1 MADDLSDMIQG
12 FVEESHEA
20 FDDIEN
26 DLLTIE
32 SNPDDLSIVN
42 GIFRVMHTIK
52 GTAGFLNLDDIGK
65 LAHRIESIFDM
76 IRREEIKI
84 TSDIMDTLLP
94 SIDLLKLMVFELL
107 EPKKSEYNLNDTL
120 TALLELTK
128 DKPVEVVRPKSP
140 PSEPPIPEIRKP
152 GPVTKRPVKAQTE
165 PDEDLLDFR
174 KSISSVTPQL
184 KSDFVVE
191 AEEHLETIEE
201 NLLILEQS
209 PDDENSINEVFRAIH
224 SIKGTSDYVSLGTIT
239 RISHKLE
246 TIFDQIRK
254 GVQKYDNELADVVLR
269 GTDILRTL
277 VFMLKNDDTTAE
289 IRVGE
294 ILEQLEKLIVTKKK
308 KPKSRTI
315 EATRAAST
323 PEFYAAFKNVSS
335 QQLLVIQHLGT
346 TFLEENLEPE
356 ELMVLL
362 RSVKT
367 LRDSATKFNFEL
379 IVSYANQLESII
391 AAVISEKAELSDV
404 AKTYTSVN
412 DRLVADL
419 TRFNEADAEN
429 IEKIAVE
436 LRSGKSFEP
445 ETEEKQKSKF
455 EVVDT
460 ESDPDAL
467 KSIKDASG
475 LPQLFKESTIK
486 TMRVDSNRLDTFMN
500 LIGELII
507 TRNSYTHT
515 ISELTEQ
522 RVPLDL
528 LAELK
533 SMEANFNRISEDL
546 QATLMEIR
554 LLPVKSVFQKIPRI
568 IRDIAR
574 KENKKIQFQ
583 MIGEHVEIDKSII
596 EMIGDPLVH
605 IVRNCCDHGI
615 ESVTERKSAGKPETG
630 NIILRASHLGSA
642 IAIDILDDGK
652 GINTERVKQLAI
664 EKGMISREKAETL
677 DKKAINNFIFHPGFS
692 TASKV
697 TDISGRGVG
706 MDVVITNIKKIHGTV
721 EVESD
726 TGHGTQV
733 RLLLPLTLAVVDALL
748 IINNDQQYAIPLEA
762 VKETVEIKERDLQML
777 KKKEAINLRGDIIG
791 ISRLSALLEMQE
803 KPKHP
808 DNVLSVV
815 FLQAGAR
822 VIGIVVDDLSNQQEI
837 VVKPLQKYLA
847 NIPGISG
854 STILGNGEI
863 ILILDPAELI
873 DLASV

>member
-26 DLLTIE
+26 DLLMIE

-52 GTAGFLNLDDIGK
+52 GTAGFLGLDDIGK

-76 IRREEIKI
+76 IRREELKI
-84 TSDIMDTLLP
+84 TSDIMDSLLP
-94 SIDLLKLMVFELL
+94 AIDLLKLMVFELL
-107 EPKKSEYNLNDTL
+107 EPKKSDYHLDDTL
-120 TALLELTK
+120 SALLRLTQSILAEDGSRSAQPQITELDLEQGSAPFRTK
-128 DKPVEVVRPKSP
+128 
-140 PSEPPIPEIRKP
+140 
-152 GPVTKRPVKAQTE
+152 
-165 PDEDLLDFR
+165 PDEKKPDEHLLAFR
-174 KSISSVTPQL
+174 ASVRSVSPQL
-184 KSDFVVE
+184 KADFVVE

-201 NLLILEQS
+201 SLLILEQS
-209 PDDENSINEVFRAIH
+209 PDDKGSINEIFRAIH
-224 SIKGTSDYVSLGTIT
+224 SIKGTSDYVNLGTIT

-254 GVQKYDNELADVVLR
+254 GALNYDNELADVVLK

-277 VFMLKNDDTTAE
+277 VFMLKTDDTTAE
-289 IRVGE
+289 IRISE
-294 ILEQLEKLIVTKKK
+294 IIDQLEKLIITKQKK
-308 KPKSRTI
+308 KP
-315 EATRAAST
+315 EATGPSVKT
-323 PEFYAAFKNVSS
+323 SLDSIKAFINVSS
-335 QQLLVIQHLGT
+335 QQLLVIQHLGA
-346 TFLEENLEPE
+346 TFLDENLEPE

-367 LRDSATKFNFEL
+367 LRDGSSKIGLAG
-379 IVSYANQLESII
+379 IVSNANQLEKII
-391 AAVISEKAELSDV
+391 SAVISEKTSLDDIRTTYQETSDKLIAELSRLHNASESEAETVMNEMLSSV
-404 AKTYTSVN
+404 AKTPVPKT
-412 DRLVADL
+412 LVA
-419 TRFNEADAEN
+419 
-429 IEKIAVE
+429 
-436 LRSGKSFEP
+436 
-445 ETEEKQKSKF
+445 EKQESVKTELEAARTIK
-455 EVVDT
+455 EVT
-460 ESDPDAL
+460 QSQQAL
-467 KSIKDASG
+467 KDNS
-475 LPQLFKESTIK
+475 IK

-507 TRNSYTHT
+507 TRNSFTHT

-522 RVPLDL
+522 RVPSEVLLD
-528 LAELK
+528 LK

-554 LLPVKSVFQKIPRI
+554 LLPVKTVFQKIPRI

-583 MIGEHVEIDKSII
+583 MIGDHVEIDKSII

-615 ESVTERKSAGKPETG
+615 EAVKDRIAAGKPETG

-642 IAIDILDDGK
+642 IAIDILDDGA
-652 GINTERVKQLAI
+652 GIDTDRVKQLAI
-664 EKGMISREKAETL
+664 EKGLVSREKAETL

-692 TASKV
+692 TATKV

-721 EVESD
+721 EVDSEK
-726 TGHGTQV
+726 GQGTQV

-748 IINNDQQYAIPLEA
+748 VLNNEQKYAIPLEA
-762 VKETVEIKERDLQML
+762 VKETVEIKERDLQIL
-777 KKKEAINLRGDIIG
+777 KQKEAINLRGDIIG
-791 ISRLSALLEMQE
+791 ISRLSNLLGMED
-803 KPKHP
+803 KPKSP
-808 DNVLSVV
+808 DSVLSVV
-815 FLQAGAR
+815 FLQIGAR
-822 VIGIVVDDLSNQQEI
+822 IIGIVVDDLSNQQEI

-847 NIPGISG
+847 NISGISG

-873 DLASV
+873 DLATI